1 MIITKIGRITL
12 PDRLHDEKLRRGKFM
27 GSRVLEKAPESEGGS
42 LQHPGKDD
50 GPATT
55 GQCLFAKNEMPTCL
69 LGIAELGMT

>member
-1 MIITKIGRITL
+1 M
-12 PDRLHDEKLRRGKFM
+12 
-27 GSRVLEKAPESEGGS
+27 LEKAPESEGGS